1 VGPPAR
7 KALRELLR
15 GSGYWDVAVARTA
28 WRRAGSPPVFTLGN
42 RSGGIRLPAGV
53 ASIEMETSTAGS
65 DGTRA
70 GRRVLVVDDDDD
82 VATLTAEF
90 LEFLDEDVQVET
102 ATDPAAALA
111 GRDLDRFDCI
121 VSDYHMPGMNGL
133 ELYRTVRDRA
143 GDVPVVLF
151 SSIDPDRNALD
162 AETSSEALALV
173 RKGGRVGQFERLA
186 ESVDELAG
194 RPMTPA

>member
-1 VGPPAR
+1 MG
-7 KALRELLR
+7 
-15 GSGYWDVAVARTA
+15 
-28 WRRAGSPPVFTLGN
+28 
-42 RSGGIRLPAGV
+42 
-53 ASIEMETSTAGS
+53 TSTAGQN
-65 DGTRA
+65 GTRA

-102 ATDPAAALA
+102 STDPVAALA

-133 ELYRTVRDRA
+133 ELHRTVQERA
-143 GDVPVVLF
+143 AAVPVVLF

-162 AETSSEALALV
+162 AETASETLALV
-173 RKGGRVGQFERLA
+173 KKGGRVGQFERLA
-186 ESVDELAG
+186 EYVDDLAG